1 MHLQAITPHEN
12 TAEMF
17 ERREYKRKIA
27 ALEKEVARLKREV
40 KQLSATTVN
49 LSR

>member
-17 ERREYKRKIA
+17 ERREYKREIA
-27 ALEKEVARLKREV
+27 ALKKEVARLNRELKRV
-40 KQLSATTVN
+40 AA
-49 LSR
+49 